1 MSSLSG
7 KDGPR
12 IRHDAGTSQPYE
24 TIGVD
29 KLMWG
34 SDYPHPDGVWPES
47 EKYISEQFKH
57 LPEDVTKKMT
67 CENAGSSR

>member
-12 IRHDAGTSQPYE
+12 IRHDAGASHPYE

-29 KLMWG
+29 KLTPIV
-34 SDYPHPDGVWPES
+34 S
-47 EKYISEQFKH
+47 
-57 LPEDVTKKMT
+57 
-67 CENAGSSR
+67 